1 MPFKKHARIVIID
14 EGKEAAKL
22 FYDVSVLMQKLPVS
36 IGYFHA
42 YWSRKNTGELGRDIE
57 AIPTVN
63 GKGRFVGM
71 SVALLTD
78 SAYDK
83 T

>member
-1 MPFKKHARIVIID
+1 MPFKKHSRIVIID

-22 FYDVSVLMQKLPVS
+22 FYDVSVLMQQLPVS

-42 YWSRKNTGELGRDIE
+42 SWSRQNTGELGRDIE
-57 AIPTVN
+57 ALPTVN
-63 GKGRFVGM
+63 GKERFLGM
-71 SVALLTD
+71 SVALLTN